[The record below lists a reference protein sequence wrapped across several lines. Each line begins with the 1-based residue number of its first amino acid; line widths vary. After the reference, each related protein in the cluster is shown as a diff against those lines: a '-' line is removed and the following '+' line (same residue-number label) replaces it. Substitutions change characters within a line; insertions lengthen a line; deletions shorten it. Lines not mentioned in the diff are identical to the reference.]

1 MWHLGTDEESHNSID
16 LTQISVDVRNLP
28 FEDSK
33 VKAALCVCGG
43 LNGLLFFTNVT
54 LLEILH
60 LDKNNPHPL
69 LRCNHAKFSKH
80 VN

>member
-43 LNGLLFFTNVT
+43 LNGLFFLPMSHFWKFFIWTKIILT
-54 LLEILH
+54 LYYVVIMQNL
-60 LDKNNPHPL
+60 
-69 LRCNHAKFSKH
+69 
-80 VN
+80 VNM

>member
-43 LNGLLFFTNVT
+43 LNGLFFYQCHTFGNSSFGQ
-54 LLEILH
+54 
-60 LDKNNPHPL
+60 K
-69 LRCNHAKFSKH
+69 
-80 VN
+80 